1 MTEVFIASAY
11 VMMALLVVA
20 VVVNVWFCQRLRR
33 RFPDLW
39 RSLGSP
45 SGIVTTLPQIAPI
58 GRFMRE
64 RAYDTL
70 DDDILSKLG
79 LWLRAIKW
87 IFVVV
92 FVSGALAFLILRMQ

>member
-1 MTEVFIASAY
+1 
-11 VMMALLVVA
+11 
-20 VVVNVWFCQRLRR
+20 
-33 RFPDLW
+33 
-39 RSLGSP
+39 
-45 SGIVTTLPQIAPI
+45 
-58 GRFMRE
+58 MRE